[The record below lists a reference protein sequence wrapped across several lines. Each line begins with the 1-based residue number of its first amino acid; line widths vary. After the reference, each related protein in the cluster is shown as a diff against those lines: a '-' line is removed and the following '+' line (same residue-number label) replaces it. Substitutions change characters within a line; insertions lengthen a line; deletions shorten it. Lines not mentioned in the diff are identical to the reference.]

1 MKVGWGGSLSQS
13 DAVLFDG
20 LRQDGM
26 EGIVQKG
33 EEAPRQGGEGE
44 QDQQQSPPH
53 EHLVN
58 LLLHLGSRLCN
69 AVGRYSW
76 NVPAEEKYADQN
88 IFLLDI

>member
-1 MKVGWGGSLSQS
+1 MSFSQS
-13 DAVLFDG
+13 DTVLFDG

-44 QDQQQSPPH
+44 QDQQQGSPH

-69 AVGRYSW
+69 GVSRYSE
-76 NVPAEEKYADQN
+76 NVAADEKNADRN
-88 IFLLDI
+88 I

>member
-1 MKVGWGGSLSQS
+1 MGGRSLSQS
-13 DAVLFDG
+13 DAVLLDG

-33 EEAPRQGGEGE
+33 EKASRQSGEGE
-44 QDQQQSPPH
+44 QDQQQGPPH

-69 AVGRYSW
+69 AVSR
-76 NVPAEEKYADQN
+76 
-88 IFLLDI
+88 

>member
-1 MKVGWGGSLSQS
+1 
-13 DAVLFDG
+13 
-20 LRQDGM
+20 M

-44 QDQQQSPPH
+44 QEQQQSSPH

-69 AVGRYSW
+69 GVSRYSENARKKNTQIGMFYW
-76 NVPAEEKYADQN
+76 
-88 IFLLDI
+88 IFNGAKIFVVNEWLNSIKHRFRLRN